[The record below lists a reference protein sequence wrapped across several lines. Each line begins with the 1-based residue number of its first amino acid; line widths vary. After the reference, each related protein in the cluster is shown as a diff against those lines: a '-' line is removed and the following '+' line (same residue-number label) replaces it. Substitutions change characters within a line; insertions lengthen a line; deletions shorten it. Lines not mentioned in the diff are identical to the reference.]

1 MFIGLDDQAKQFGL
15 CERFSGHLAGEFSTK
30 DHIVKSAGNLL
41 FLQLLRL
48 QSKMLIAISA

>member
-30 DHIVKSAGNLL
+30 DHIVKSAGI
-41 FLQLLRL
+41 FYFSSFSDCRA
-48 QSKMLIAISA
+48 KC